1 MEINGKLIQVT
12 TPETKTGKNNKEYIS
27 CLAIIETSGDY
38 PKQVAISL
46 GKAELIDKLSTFKIG
61 YEVTF
66 SINLESRE
74 YNGKWYNDIKAWSV
88 KWKIAN
94 VRFAAELN
102 TQTKEN
108 G

>member
-38 PKQVAISL
+38 PKKVAISL
-46 GKAELIDKLSTFKIG
+46 GKAELIDKVKKFSIG
-61 YEVTF
+61 SEVTF

-74 YNGKWYNDIKAWSV
+74 YNGKYFHNINAWSV
-88 KWKIAN
+88 K
-94 VRFAAELN
+94 
-102 TQTKEN
+102 
-108 G
+108 

>member
-38 PKQVAISL
+38 PKKVAISL
-46 GKAELIDKLSTFKIG
+46 GKAELIDKVTKISSG
-61 YEVTF
+61 SEVTF

-88 KWKIAN
+88 K
-94 VRFAAELN
+94 
-102 TQTKEN
+102 
-108 G
+108 